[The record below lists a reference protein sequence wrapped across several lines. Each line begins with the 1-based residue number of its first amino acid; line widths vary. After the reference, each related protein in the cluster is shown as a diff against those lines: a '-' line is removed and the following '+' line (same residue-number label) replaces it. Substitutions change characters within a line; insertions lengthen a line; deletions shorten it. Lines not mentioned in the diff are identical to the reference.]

1 MFGSLLLP
9 LIAVSVPTLSIT
21 QIASLTE
28 EVTLLWTE
36 AETRFPGVTGIVD
49 VTYSQAETNRFNTI
63 TGSDQVGFNYPCLE
77 ACAYLELAG
86 DAYGKQWIS
95 GEYQKVRGG
104 SGILGALFN
113 YLEPTG
119 RFPIGKKFKIVIEN
133 VDETKGSAEIKAYI
147 HVCGFAVGCTPYVLP
162 PGGIPLGEVSETES
176 IFVGLIY

>member
-1 MFGSLLLP
+1 MMLIKFFTKEAQKKQGEIIMFGSLLLP

-36 AETRFPGVTGIVD
+36 AETRFPGLTGIVD

-86 DAYGKQWIS
+86 DAYGK
-95 GEYQKVRGG
+95 RGRNKRD
-104 SGILGALFN
+104 SRNQSL
-113 YLEPTG
+113 Y
-119 RFPIGKKFKIVIEN
+119 EN
-133 VDETKGSAEIKAYI
+133 M
-147 HVCGFAVGCTPYVLP
+147 
-162 PGGIPLGEVSETES
+162 
-176 IFVGLIY
+176 